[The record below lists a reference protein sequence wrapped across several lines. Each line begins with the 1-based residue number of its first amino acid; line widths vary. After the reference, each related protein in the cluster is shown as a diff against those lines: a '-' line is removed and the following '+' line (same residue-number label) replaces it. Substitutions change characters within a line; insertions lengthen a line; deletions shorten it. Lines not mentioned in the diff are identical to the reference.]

1 MSFKR
6 WFKWWLHSFS
16 AMILFGSSKR
26 KSDRQR
32 KIERQKRREYERR
45 KHHPLY
51 TVKKRQKARS
61 SYAILLDK
69 MANFF
74 VASLA
79 FLLVPWGLFKRAKR
93 SKRIKTAVAHAAA
106 KRASSHSAKSYVIYS
121 QKEVKAEKKTEKK
134 PENISAK
141 SPSTLSATGEKTEE
155 KEEKTKEILQVNV
168 HVEALETDEKSNENS
183 PKSTPKNPGDTWIRK
198 RMIAEIKR
206 EEMADKIEVGD
217 VFDLAI
223 AENNSVVLIR
233 QTSHVAIVCKSDTLP
248 LATTLKLG
256 RKLYA
261 VVTEIKENKIEFEGW
276 QIQ

>member
-16 AMILFGSSKR
+16 AMILFGSSKH

-32 KIERQKRREYERR
+32 EKERQKRRDYEHR

-61 SYAILLDK
+61 SNAILLDK
-69 MANFF
+69 ICSFF

-93 SKRIKTAVAHAAA
+93 SKRIKTAVAQATA
-106 KRASSHSAKSYVIYS
+106 KRASSHSAKSSVISS
-121 QKEVKAEKKTEKK
+121 QKEAKKEV
-134 PENISAK
+134 
-141 SPSTLSATGEKTEE
+141 
-155 KEEKTKEILQVNV
+155 KEEKTKEIFQENV
-168 HVEALETDEKSNENS
+168 RVEALKADEKSRENS

-217 VFDLAI
+217 TFDLAI
-223 AENNSVVLIR
+223 AENNSVALIR
-233 QTSHVAIVCKSDTLP
+233 KDSHVATVCKSDTLP
-248 LATTLKLG
+248 LATALNLG

-261 VVTEIKENKIEFEGW
+261 IVTEIKENEIEFEGW